1 MTAEITMIQ
10 RKMITKES
18 ERLKEIKKNT
28 TREKEVVQALEKE
41 DSLIWEEDRVV
52 YMEGRIYVPNNRK
65 IKKEILKEN
74 HDLVDMKI
82 QDNIEY

>member
-10 RKMITKES
+10 RKMITEES

-41 DSLIWEEDRVV
+41 DSLIWEEDGVV

-74 HDLVDMKI
+74 HDLVDMEI
-82 QDNIEY
+82 QDNIEC